1 MVSLIAD
8 LTVHSWNPISAQIST
23 ATNTPFQV
31 KESHSISGGCINQT
45 YCIADESQRF
55 FVKLNSADNL
65 DMFAAES
72 AGLEEIRQSAAIR
85 VPRPI
90 CYGHNDEMAWLVL
103 EYLNLSQ
110 SAHGKA
116 SVLGE
121 QLAAMH
127 RVTSSQY
134 GWYRDNTIGQ
144 TPQINSFSSDWIEFW
159 RTQRLGYQLNLAQR
173 NGFAGKLQNLGAQ
186 LLNDLDKFFT
196 DAPPSPSLLHGD
208 LWSGNYDYD
217 DSGNPVLF
225 DAAVYYGDRETDI
238 AMTEL
243 FGGFPADFYS
253 AYRYNYPLDSGYN
266 TRKHVY
272 NLYHILNHLNLFG
285 SGYRHQA
292 EHTINTLL
300 AEIR

>member
-1 MVSLIAD
+1 M
-8 LTVHSWNPISAQIST
+8 HSWNSISAQISA
-23 ATNTPFQV
+23 ATNTPFQI
-31 KESHSISGGCINQT
+31 KESRSISGGCINQA
-45 YCIADESQRF
+45 YRISDGAQHF
-55 FVKLNSADNL
+55 FVKLNAPGSL

-72 AGLEEIRQSAAIR
+72 DGLEEIRQSAAIR
-85 VPRPI
+85 VPQPI
-90 CYGHNDEMAWLVL
+90 CYGNNDQMAWLVL
-103 EYLNLSQ
+103 EHLNLNS
-110 SAHGKA
+110 GVRGNA
-116 SVLGE
+116 SGLGE

-127 RVTSSQY
+127 RVTSPQF
-134 GWYRDNTIGQ
+134 GWHRDNTIGQ
-144 TPQINSFSSDWIEFW
+144 TPQINSQSCNWIAFW
-159 RTQRLGYQLNLAQR
+159 RTQRLEHQFNLAQR
-173 NGFAGKLQNLGAQ
+173 NGFGGKLQNLGAQ
-186 LLNDLDKFFT
+186 LLSDLDKFFS

-217 DSGNPVLF
+217 DGGNPVIF
-225 DAAVYYGDRETDI
+225 DPAVYYGDRETDI

-266 TRKHVY
+266 IRKSIY

-285 SGYRHQA
+285 GSYRHQA

>member
-1 MVSLIAD
+1 M
-8 LTVHSWNPISAQIST
+8 HSWNSISAQISA
-23 ATNTPFQV
+23 ATHTSFQV
-31 KESHSISGGCINQT
+31 KESRSIGGGCINQA
-45 YCIADESQRF
+45 YRISDGSQHF
-55 FVKLNSADNL
+55 FVKLNASGSL

-85 VPRPI
+85 VPQPI
-90 CYGHNDEMAWLVL
+90 CYGCNDEIAWLVL
-103 EYLNLSQ
+103 EYLNLNQNSR
-110 SAHGKA
+110 GK
-116 SVLGE
+116 SSDLGE

-127 RVTSSQY
+127 RVTSPQY

-144 TPQINSFSSDWIEFW
+144 TPQINSQSSNWIAFW
-159 RTQRLGYQLNLAQR
+159 RTQRLEYQFKLAQR
-173 NGFAGKLQNLGAQ
+173 NGFAGKLQNLGEQ
-186 LLNDLDKFFT
+186 LLSDLDKFF
-196 DAPPSPSLLHGD
+196 PNVSPSPSLLHGD
-208 LWSGNYDYD
+208 LWGGNYAYD
-217 DSGNPVLF
+217 DKGNPVLF
-225 DAAVYYGDRETDI
+225 DPAVYYGDRETDI

-266 TRKHVY
+266 IRKQVY

-285 SGYRHQA
+285 GSYRHQA